1 MIFLLSNKHRNL
13 ETFNQD
19 AQQRPRHN
27 SIIRDGKGASFATT
41 AVFKKNLGGVGQI
54 PLEAIKIHYHRL

>member
-1 MIFLLSNKHRNL
+1 M

-27 SIIRDGKGASFATT
+27 SIIHDGKGASFATT

>member
-13 ETFNQD
+13 ETFNRGV
-19 AQQRPRHN
+19 QQRPRQN
-27 SIIRDGKGASFATT
+27 SIIHEGKRASFATT

-54 PLEAIKIHYHRL
+54 PLGTIKIHYHRL